1 MGIRQM
7 YRKCQ
12 RKTSWSRDWV
22 SSRVNI
28 RLSLNSSA
36 TRPVREVIE
45 FRGVLSIYFP
55 NVILWKE
62 KTDEVT
68 GHQCF
73 CRSTWWD
80 GVEKETYGLC
90 GTSPHWHQPHN
101 WIEVTPYTHCSS
113 LGAKEHAPIVFIT
126 LSIKL
131 LAWKRMLLSDPS
143 KDCIRQDHL
152 PSSFDNIDD
161 RSDSVA
167 AQRIEHE
174 LRDTTSSSI
183 LEDSCGG
190 QRDAQRSLH
199 WCENSRDERR
209 KWTDV
214 GSSKP
219 KRSDWFSDMIDDD
232 VHRKNRS
239 MLPHTLRTSLPIDK
253 RKNICLL
260 HHRRE
265 GQSNRGTL
273 WLCLHPLPK
282 HSCRSS
288 KLISRS
294 RSFLVAGWQ
303 RPTWTVAILHLQFWR
318 LKTNPLLASDESLL
332 D

>member
-1 MGIRQM
+1 MF
-7 YRKCQ
+7 
-12 RKTSWSRDWV
+12 
-22 SSRVNI
+22 
-28 RLSLNSSA
+28 LSLDLMGWGRKRNLRAGRYLHPLASTSQ
-36 TRPVREVIE
+36 
-45 FRGVLSIYFP
+45 L
-55 NVILWKE
+55 
-62 KTDEVT
+62 D
-68 GHQCF
+68 
-73 CRSTWWD
+73 RSDTL
-80 GVEKETYGLC
+80 YAL
-90 GTSPHWHQPHN
+90 
-101 WIEVTPYTHCSS
+101 
-113 LGAKEHAPIVFIT
+113 FIT
-126 LSIKL
+126 RSKGTCPDRIHYPLDQTTGL
-131 LAWKRMLLSDPS
+131 ERMPFSDPS

-152 PSSFDNIDD
+152 PSRFDNIDD

-167 AQRIEHE
+167 AQRTEHE
-174 LRDTTSSSI
+174 LWDTTSSLI

-190 QRDAQRSLH
+190 QRDAQRSVH

-209 KWTDV
+209 KWTDG

-219 KRSDWFSDMIDDD
+219 KRSDWFSDMIDHD
-232 VHRKNRS
+232 VHQKNRS
-239 MLPHTLRTSLPIDK
+239 MLPHPLRTSLPIDK

-260 HHRRE
+260 HHRRD
-265 GQSNRGTL
+265 GQSNHGTL

-282 HSCRSS
+282 HSCGSS